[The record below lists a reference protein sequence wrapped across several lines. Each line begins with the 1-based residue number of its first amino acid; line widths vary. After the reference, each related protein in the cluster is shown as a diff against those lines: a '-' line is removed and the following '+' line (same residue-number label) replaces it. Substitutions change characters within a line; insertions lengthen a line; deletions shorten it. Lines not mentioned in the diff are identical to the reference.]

1 MSLKA
6 AQAVAFLKDLAAGM
20 SDDALQKKYEL
31 SPRDFLI
38 HKAASKDLMEKYRKS
53 VQNNKRKINAQN
65 LLKDIR
71 DHLDEESLM
80 VKYELTARQLQYLLR
95 RIIAEG
101 LATPRE
107 LAGLLS
113 VTKSQITQVFVDL
126 GRPPD
131 E

>member
-1 MSLKA
+1 MTLNA
-6 AQAVAFLKDLAAGM
+6 VEAVAFLKDLAAGM
-20 SDDALQKKYEL
+20 SDGALQEKYGL
-31 SPRDFLI
+31 APHDFRL
-38 HKAASKDLMEKYRKS
+38 HKAASRDLIDKYRKS
-53 VQNNKRKINAQN
+53 VHDNKRKINAQS

-80 VKYELTARQLQYLLR
+80 AKYELTARQLQYLLR

-101 LATPRE
+101 LAGPRE

-126 GRPPD
+126 GRPP
-131 E
+131 EE